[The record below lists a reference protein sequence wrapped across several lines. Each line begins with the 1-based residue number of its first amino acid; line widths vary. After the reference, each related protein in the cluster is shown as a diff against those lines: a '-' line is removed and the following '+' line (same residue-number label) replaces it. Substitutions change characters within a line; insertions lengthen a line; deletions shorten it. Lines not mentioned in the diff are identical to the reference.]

1 MRDEILDLGLFE
13 IMPNTI
19 KAEYYSDLKKEI
31 EKLGEGWEMSVY
43 AISKYLMSM
52 SKELK
57 IKEHIIGKYGY
68 EFISQIEVIIDND
81 YGGKP
86 LIIEDDEDI
95 KKFMDEDEKEDAIGW
110 DQNGNDYE
118 VSRFSSNVLHYEI
131 EKGIYFIYRKK

>member
-68 EFISQIEVIIDND
+68 EFVSQIEVIIDND
-81 YGGKP
+81 YGFGGKT
-86 LIIEDDEDI
+86 LIIEEDEDI
-95 KKFMDEDEKEDAIGW
+95 KKFINGEDATGYDEDGGDL
-110 DQNGNDYE
+110 E
-118 VSRFSSNVLHYEI
+118 VRKGGSNVLDYKI
-131 EKGIYFIYRKK
+131 EKGVYFIYRKK

>member
-1 MRDEILDLGLFE
+1 MSDEILDLGLFE

-19 KAEYYSDLKKEI
+19 KAEYYSDLEKEI

-86 LIIEDDEDI
+86 LIIGDDEEI
-95 KKFMDEDEKEDAIGW
+95 KKFMYEDEDEYAIGY
-110 DQNGNDYE
+110 DGDGNDYE
-118 VSRFSSNVLHYEI
+118 VIRGGSNVLHYEI
-131 EKGIYFIYRKK
+131 EKGIYFVWRKK